1 MPYPKSPVWDFPG
14 SPVVKNLPP
23 QRNQDSACHEVQPKK
38 KRKKKTMLGWKLDL
52 YPSSGTIQ
60 WMALDRSLNFFL
72 FPHLSNEIT
81 LRNYF
86 QT

>member
-38 KRKKKTMLGWKLDL
+38 KRKKQNNAGLEARLVPELWHYSVDGFR
-52 YPSSGTIQ
+52 Q
-60 WMALDRSLNFFL
+60 
-72 FPHLSNEIT
+72 IT
-81 LRNYF
+81 
-86 QT
+86 